1 MEAFDISNISG
12 FESVGSMVVYEKG
25 KPKKSDYRKF
35 RIQSVQGPNDYAS
48 MEEVLT
54 RRFTHESNG
63 EFDSFAKMPDL
74 LLMDGGRGQV
84 NIALGVLD
92 KLGIQIPV
100 CGMVKDDHHRT
111 RGLYFKNEEI
121 PIDTHGEGFR
131 LITRVQDETHRFAI
145 EYHKQIRSKTQVHS
159 ILDDIPMIGATRRK
173 ALMRTYQ
180 SLAEIQ
186 KADVEELMEIP
197 EMNRQAA
204 ESVVQF
210 FAAKQREGER
220 DDKSE

>member
-1 MEAFDISNISG
+1 
-12 FESVGSMVVYEKG
+12 
-25 KPKKSDYRKF
+25 
-35 RIQSVQGPNDYAS
+35 
-48 MEEVLT
+48 
-54 RRFTHESNG
+54 
-63 EFDSFAKMPDL
+63 
-74 LLMDGGRGQV
+74 MDGGKGQV
-84 NIALGVLD
+84 NIAEEVLL
-92 KLGIQIPV
+92 KLDITIPV

-131 LITRVQDETHRFAI
+131 LITRIQDETHRFAI

-210 FAAKQREGER
+210 FAAKEREGER

>member
-1 MEAFDISNISG
+1 M
-12 FESVGSMVVYEKG
+12 
-25 KPKKSDYRKF
+25 
-35 RIQSVQGPNDYAS
+35 
-48 MEEVLT
+48 
-54 RRFTHESNG
+54 
-63 EFDSFAKMPDL
+63 
-74 LLMDGGRGQV
+74 
-84 NIALGVLD
+84 
-92 KLGIQIPV
+92 
-100 CGMVKDDHHRT
+100 
-111 RGLYFKNEEI
+111 
-121 PIDTHGEGFR
+121 HGEGFR